1 MFGSCG
7 GAWIGGRDLV
17 GTTGGDVRLDTSGP
31 IVVTNQVT
39 LAHAAIL
46 PPAVW
51 FSDSPVATSLT
62 AVGGTNLASVLRSGA
77 LRNILDGAG
86 EQAELIAFG
95 IGEHNPGGDGCLAH
109 VDPLSTQIQ
118 KAAKFIALGGS
129 ICTKVE
135 MKSVLHGLFLGHAS
149 DIDGWPRTVRWPQVR
164 PGGIEIVDLPTKDS
178 TPELGHSAGID
189 GIDRNGCDPACH
201 ALVLHR

>member
-95 IGEHNPGGDGCLAH
+95 IG
-109 VDPLSTQIQ
+109 TQIQ